1 MAAQLFYIPKAIPLD
16 ATGDVVSGAEA
27 NFFISGTTTRQD
39 TFNSVALSSAH
50 ANPVVADG
58 NGVFPPIY
66 LDDSLNYTLDL
77 TDSLGASLAGYP
89 VDNLATSGLASDL
102 ASTANRNGWPFRA
115 AKEIRIFG

>member
-16 ATGDVVSGAEA
+16 DTGDVVSGAEA

-39 TFNSVALSSAH
+39 TFNSQTLVNPL

-66 LDDSLNYTLDL
+66 LDDTLNYKLDL
-77 TDSLGASLAGYP
+77 TDSLGASLPGYP
-89 VDNLATSGLASDL
+89 VNNLTS
-102 ASTANRNGWPFRA
+102 NN
-115 AKEIRIFG
+115 